1 MAEAL
6 PISDDHLRVPAD
18 HSNIEAIDHL
28 AGVFAITP
36 ASIRVAHSE
45 DAGVIDEPVEQRQ
58 VRRSEPSNSVHSV
71 DRRDMECCRMR
82 QVAVNFRDLRS
93 RWLVPEKG
101 YSAAQISG
109 GHH

>member
-1 MAEAL
+1 MTT
-6 PISDDHLRVPAD
+6 ISGCRSTTSTSKRSTIWPDSSP
-18 HSNIEAIDHL
+18 
-28 AGVFAITP
+28 ITP
-36 ASIRVAHSE
+36 ASIPVAHSE
-45 DAGVIDEPVEQRQ
+45 DVGVIDEPVEHKQ
-58 VRRSEPSNSVHSV
+58 VRRSEPSTSVHSV